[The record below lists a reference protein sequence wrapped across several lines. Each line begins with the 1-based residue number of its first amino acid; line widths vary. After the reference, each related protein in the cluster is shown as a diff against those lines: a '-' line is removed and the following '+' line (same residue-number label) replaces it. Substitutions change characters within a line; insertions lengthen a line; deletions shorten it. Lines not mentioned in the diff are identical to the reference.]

1 MTHTVL
7 VTGATGNIGR
17 HVVSG
22 LREQGVAVRAMTRH
36 PTADG
41 EVAGDLTNPASVARA
56 AADADAVFLLWPFL
70 PSDGADA
77 VASAI
82 GHSPVV
88 YVSAMSAPQGGV
100 WAEVEA
106 AVRRA
111 GDRWTF
117 LRPGGFATNTLEWAP
132 AIRAGGPVPMP
143 YPRASRSLIHERDIA
158 EVAVRALTDAG
169 HAGRTYVLTGPSA
182 LTMAEQV
189 TIIGDAVGR
198 RPYAVEQPVDEYRA
212 ALAAV
217 TGEAFADGALRYW
230 AGLVDE
236 PEPVTRTVAE
246 VLGRPA
252 RTFREW
258 AADHADDFR

>member
-17 HVVSG
+17 HVVTG
-22 LREQGVAVRAMTRH
+22 LREQGVTVRAMTRH

-41 EVAGDLTNPASVARA
+41 EIAGDLTDPASVERA
-56 AADADAVFLLWPFL
+56 ADGADAVFLLWPFL
-70 PSDGADA
+70 SPDGADA

-82 GHSPVV
+82 GRSHVV
-88 YVSAMSAPQGGV
+88 YVSAMSAPLGGV
-100 WAEVEA
+100 WGAVEES
-106 AVRRA
+106 VRRA
-111 GDRWTF
+111 GDTWTF

-143 YPRASRSLIHERDIA
+143 YPLASRSLIHERDIA
-158 EVAVRALTDAG
+158 EVAVRALTDAD

-198 RPYAVEQPVDEYRA
+198 RPYAVEQPVDEYREA
-212 ALAAV
+212 MAAV
-217 TGEAFADGALRYW
+217 TGDAFAAGALRYW

-236 PEPVTRTVAE
+236 PEPVTDTVAE

-252 RTFREW
+252 RTFARW
-258 AADHADDFR
+258 AEDHADDFR